1 MPGEPV
7 LIVEGVGHSYGDARV
22 LENVSL
28 SVAAGEIVCL
38 LGASGSGKSTLLR
51 VLAGLE
57 PLQEGSVRYRGELMA
72 EPGREPPPEARNF
85 GFVFQDHVLFP
96 HLTVAD
102 NVGFGLRNLPAA
114 EREPRIR
121 EQLAQVGLSGFAD
134 RYPHTLSGG
143 QQQRVALARAL
154 APAPGLMLLDEPF
167 ASVDSTL
174 RRRLRED
181 ARRTLRASGVPSIVV
196 THDPEEAMELADRIA
211 VIRGGTVVQDDAPAA
226 VWQHPGDR
234 FIAELFS
241 ATGAISGIGVR
252 GGVET
257 AFGIIEGPEVAPGEA
272 VDVIVRSGCVNLA
285 ADPAGTARVA
295 DVRFLGDRHLV
306 VVECAAERLRVLLE
320 DEPAF
325 ITGDPVR
332 ADFASAGLFVYRAD
346 ANDSHLS

>member
-1 MPGEPV
+1 MDREYSQKPLADPDVTGEPV
-7 LIVEGVGHSYGDARV
+7 LIVDGVGHSYGDARV
-22 LENVSL
+22 LEKVSL

-57 PLQEGSVRYRGELMA
+57 PLQEGWVRYRGERLA

-114 EREPRIR
+114 ERESRIR

-211 VIRGGTVVQDDAPAA
+211 VIRGGTIVQDDVPAA
-226 VWQHPGDR
+226 VWQNPGDR

-241 ATGAISGIGVR
+241 ATDAISGM
-252 GGVET
+252 T
-257 AFGIIEGPEVAPGEA
+257 EA
-272 VDVIVRSGCVNLA
+272 SRPRRRRNRLRRDRRSGNRPGGNGGR
-285 ADPAGTARVA
+285 DRP
-295 DVRFLGDRHLV
+295 LGLRHPG
-306 VVECAAERLRVLLE
+306 CRSGRHG
-320 DEPAF
+320 P
-325 ITGDPVR
+325 GC
-332 ADFASAGLFVYRAD
+332 
-346 ANDSHLS
+346 